1 MGQFSNGSASE
12 TSVSEQLYGKRGLV
26 IMREDLSTKTKIDI
40 QQLII
45 IGIGFSLGMFH
56 ILTSFFGALPSF
68 KQRTVHLI
76 LSMMLVPLC
85 YGFKIEKKHID
96 IPVKVVLVGL
106 LAAIGLYAYSIA
118 DDMWRQ
124 SGTMGT
130 MDLVLGTLLT
140 VTLLVYTWKIVGPAM
155 PIIAIICLLYAL
167 FGRYLPRGIAH
178 RGYNWQRITEL
189 LFKGTNGIFGTSLGV
204 SSIYVSI
211 FVVFAAMLES
221 SGAGDVFIRLTQSL
235 LGAYRGGPAKVAV
248 VASSLFG
255 TISGSAV
262 ANVVGTGSFTIPLMK
277 KTGFKPEFAG
287 AVETAASSGG
297 QLMPP
302 VMGAAAFIM
311 ADIIGSYQQVIAAAV
326 IPAILFYVALFMM
339 IDIEA
344 IKHSILGQPKSDLPR
359 FGEELRKGWVLL
371 LPLIVLI
378 VLLAVVRYSAQ
389 KSAFFSILLL
399 MIIILAKPEGRESPW
414 GLIKKIADSAKG
426 MISVALTTGTAGIIV
441 GILML
446 TGIGYKLSSILV
458 AVSGGHVLVLLFL
471 TMITSIILGMG
482 IPTSAAYILLA
493 TLIVP
498 ALEDLGVAKIAA
510 HFFVFYFGIMA
521 NVTPPVAVAAYT
533 AAGIAGADSMKTGF
547 AAWRLSLAGFLL
559 PFMFALNPALLG
571 QGSPGEIIPAILTA
585 VAGSYALACAVQR
598 YFKGT
603 INWPM
608 TVALLGGSIAMIMPG
623 IITDLAGLVVVM
635 AVFAYQTIRA
645 KRCANPA
652 A

>member
-1 MGQFSNGSASE
+1 M
-12 TSVSEQLYGKRGLV
+12 K
-26 IMREDLSTKTKIDI
+26 EDLGKQSKIDI

-45 IGIGFSLGMFH
+45 IAIGFSLGMFH

-68 KQRTVHLI
+68 KQRIIHLI

-85 YGFKIEKKHID
+85 YSFQTKKKFVD
-96 IPVKVVLVGL
+96 VLVKVILVGL
-106 LAAIGLYAYSIA
+106 LAVIGIYAYSIA
-118 DDMWRQ
+118 DNMWRQ
-124 SGTMGT
+124 SGTMGMT
-130 MDLVLGTLLT
+130 DLILGTLLT
-140 VTLLVYTWKIVGPAM
+140 VVLLFYTWKVVGAAM
-155 PIIAIICLLYAL
+155 PIIAILCLLYAL
-167 FGRYLPRGIAH
+167 FGRYLPSGIAH

-189 LFKGTNGIFGTSLGV
+189 LFKGTNGIFGTALGV

-211 FVVFAAMLES
+211 FIIFAAMLES

-262 ANVVGTGSFTIPLMK
+262 ANVVGTGTFTIPMMK
-277 KTGFKPEFAG
+277 KTGFKAEFAG

-311 ADIIGSYQQVIAAAV
+311 ADIIGSYQQVIAAAI

-344 IKHSILGQPKSDLPR
+344 IKHNLLGQPKSDLPK
-359 FGEELRKGWVLL
+359 FGEEFRKGWLLL
-371 LPLIVLI
+371 LPLVILI
-378 VLLAVVRYSAQ
+378 VLLVGIRYSAQ
-389 KSAFFSILLL
+389 KSAFFATLIL
-399 MIIILAKPEGRESPW
+399 MVIILVKPKGRESPW
-414 GLIKKIADSAKG
+414 GLIKKIADSSKG

-458 AVSGGHVLVLLFL
+458 TVSGGHVLVLLFL

-533 AAGIAGADSMKTGF
+533 AAGIAKADAMMTGF
-547 AAWRLSLAGFLL
+547 IAWRLSLAGFLM
-559 PFMFALNPALLG
+559 PFIFALNPALLG
-571 QGSPGEIIPAILTA
+571 QGSPGSIVLAIITA
-585 VAGSYALACAVQR
+585 VIGTYALACAVQR
-598 YFKGT
+598 YFKGK
-603 INWPM
+603 INWIL
-608 TVALLGGSIAMIMPG
+608 TIVLLGGSLAMILPG
-623 IITDLAGLVVVM
+623 IVTDLAGLVIIVM
-635 AVFAYQTIRA
+635 VFTYQIIRA
-645 KRCANPA
+645 KNSTNPVV
-652 A
+652 